1 MCRAFAS
8 LPSHISW
15 LSYSSSVIV
24 VDSGHVEY
32 LRIEDQNSG
41 RVEHRVDGFSFI
53 TSHSW
58 FLQII
63 TLGLGASAL
72 ILVFARLGHARRT
85 DADNQS
91 LLLPVIAICAAAAF
105 IFRFFVLWAS
115 SRPARYADY
124 MPEGGAP
131 VTNGIALN
139 SQFFQL
145 TSPGIACTLACGL
158 LRPATDGFSWEHS
171 PGQAGYRQLGGLPR
185 SRIQDSRENSEARRI
200 CSSESAC
207 PVYFS
212 NCAAA

>member
-1 MCRAFAS
+1 MSSTYVSKIRILAG
-8 LPSHISW
+8 
-15 LSYSSSVIV
+15 LSIV
-24 VDSGHVEY
+24 LMV
-32 LRIEDQNSG
+32 
-41 RVEHRVDGFSFI
+41 FSFI

-145 TSPGIACTLACGL
+145 TSLGL
-158 LRPATDGFSWEHS
+158 LALLPVVFFVLLLTVFRGNTAPDRPATAS
-171 PGQAGYRQLGGLPR
+171 
-185 SRIQDSRENSEARRI
+185 
-200 CSSESAC
+200 
-207 PVYFS
+207 
-212 NCAAA
+212 